1 MVAFV
6 FGYLTFRSRIR
17 GVYFSIIT
25 QAMALC
31 AWLLFNRN
39 SLNLGGTNGLS
50 GFKSVFGFTLNDAGT
65 QRALYVATA
74 LCLCGAYLLCRAITR
89 SPAGKVLVA
98 IRDSETRVLF
108 SGYSPAAFKLFVFVV
123 SAALAGVAGALYVP
137 QVGIITPAK
146 IGVLPSIEM
155 IIWVAVGGR
164 GTLLGPIVGAFGV
177 NWLQSILTTSYPD
190 LWLLVLGGM
199 FVGVVLFF
207 PDGVVGTAQKLI
219 ARLSRAAENGGV
231 GGGRPRRARDV
242 RGERGDEAMT
252 VDASP
257 RGSIIYLQDVTVDY
271 DGFKALNDLNFY
283 MDYRE
288 LRVVIGPNGAGKTTL
303 LDVISG
309 KVEPTSGRVV
319 FGKDTSLVGRRENEI
334 AALGVGR
341 KFQTPSIFAN
351 LSVWENLEL
360 SCFRPSK
367 GVFATL
373 RSRLDGRERSR
384 IEETLATIGLADK
397 ARERAGGLSHGEKQ
411 WLEIGMVIVQQSE
424 LLLVDEPV
432 AGMTDEETEKT
443 ARLLRAVA
451 EDRSVLVIEHDMEF
465 VRSIA
470 RTVTVLHEGSVLCEG
485 PVDQVQ
491 KDERVMEVYLGR
503 SRDASHA

>member
-1 MVAFV
+1 
-6 FGYLTFRSRIR
+6 
-17 GVYFSIIT
+17 
-25 QAMALC
+25 
-31 AWLLFNRN
+31 
-39 SLNLGGTNGLS
+39 
-50 GFKSVFGFTLNDAGT
+50 
-65 QRALYVATA
+65 
-74 LCLCGAYLLCRAITR
+74 
-89 SPAGKVLVA
+89 
-98 IRDSETRVLF
+98 
-108 SGYSPAAFKLFVFVV
+108 
-123 SAALAGVAGALYVP
+123 
-137 QVGIITPAK
+137 
-146 IGVLPSIEM
+146 
-155 IIWVAVGGR
+155 
-164 GTLLGPIVGAFGV
+164 
-177 NWLQSILTTSYPD
+177 
-190 LWLLVLGGM
+190 
-199 FVGVVLFF
+199 
-207 PDGVVGTAQKLI
+207 
-219 ARLSRAAENGGV
+219 
-231 GGGRPRRARDV
+231 
-242 RGERGDEAMT
+242 MT

-373 RSRLDGRERSR
+373 RSRLDGRERDR
-384 IEETLATIGLADK
+384 IEETLATTGLAGK

-470 RTVTVLHEGSVLCEG
+470 RTVTVLHEGRVLCEG